1 MTYHIKDI
9 NADIAVSKDEALW
22 QKVKKEAE
30 GLIEQSKESLII
42 QEAMLKLSNAKIKE
56 EMDKVLKDKR

>member
-22 QKVKKEAE
+22 QRVKKEAE
-30 GLIEQSKESLII
+30 GLIAQSEENLKI
-42 QEAMLKLSNAKIKE
+42 QIEMLKLAKAKIKE
-56 EMDKVLKDKR
+56 EMDRVLKDKK